1 MSSELNEIRTRI
13 NAALDIMPTE
23 MAADRIRAH
32 LEWEA
37 REMLWHVTPDRM
49 TSTEL
54 AALVA
59 VLHSAHARVLTIPV
73 GGKAALRIVPSQP
86 LEAAQLG
93 ESVG

>member
-37 REMLWHVTPDRM
+37 REMLWHVPPDKMTP
-49 TSTEL
+49 SEL
-54 AALVA
+54 AALIA
-59 VLHSAHARVLTIPV
+59 VLHSAHARVLTAPV
-73 GGKAALRIVPSQP
+73 GGKPILRIVPTELQT
-86 LEAAQLG
+86 AQFS
-93 ESVG
+93 ESIG